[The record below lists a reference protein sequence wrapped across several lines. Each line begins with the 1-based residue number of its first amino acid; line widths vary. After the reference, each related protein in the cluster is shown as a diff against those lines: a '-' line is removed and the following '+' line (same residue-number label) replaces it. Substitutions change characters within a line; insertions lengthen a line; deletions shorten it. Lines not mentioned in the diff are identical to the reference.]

1 MEYRVVPYQAVSAR
15 PHLMTP
21 PVSQGFRYWESMSTC
36 GTTRTDA
43 AGAHEITGIVDLTR
57 GKDHPTARLSGPGAG
72 QVWHRVQELAGRARK
87 RLVRGSAN
95 RRLDPFQGYK
105 NAIDDQIQDATSMLN
120 AFRIV

>member
-1 MEYRVVPYQAVSAR
+1 MWSHVKPCLQAASDDPARFAGVQVLGGDERRVASPG
-15 PHLMTP
+15 PTP
-21 PVSQGFRYWESMSTC
+21 PGPTRAHRY
-36 GTTRTDA
+36 RA
-43 AGAHEITGIVDLTR
+43 TR
-57 GKDHPTARLSGPGAG
+57 GKHHPTARLSGPGPG